1 MRSRPTGDE
10 SSLIELEMAGSTHDG
25 RRHEGGR
32 TDAEG
37 VEWPVVVIATL
48 AVVALAS
55 LTVIGVSRDAID
67 PLATSPTSAATSEF
81 LAVDPTEVT
90 SPVQTGWPSTTAML
104 PAEGFAWPSDSVV
117 IVANETGIHRVS
129 AAVGAAE
136 GVLVATSL
144 LLGSTVVE
152 TIIGDAV
159 TRAFELED
167 GSLVYQPVDGPIRLR
182 TPDGTITDLV
192 PQLGGLVLED
202 ADMPGADP
210 ARLRLVYREPSN
222 EPGGAFYLT
231 VRAGDTT
238 VSTLVPGGWG
248 VSYRRFTLWTS
259 NSVLASWVDD
269 VGTTGAAV
277 IDLLSGQFESDQSG
291 VTVLQAAGDPSEG
304 GLAWVTLEGIWT
316 PLASGPRGLP
326 GILAVTGVDLRG
338 SSLVVQRY
346 GDALADYVD
355 LEPYRRYE
363 VPVRGFASVSRFVH
377 SPRFE
382 SPWGSA
388 DPGPRTCM
396 LGLPGNDSHVA
407 PYPDDL
413 TAEQIAASEV
423 ATVDGF
429 AALIFTMDDGSF
441 VVRITF
447 DVCVL
452 HVRASGIDREQL
464 GNLLISADVGH
475 VVTSYDGDSALDGG
489 TAPIT
494 VPDDAAYTTVPS
506 SP

>member
-1 MRSRPTGDE
+1 MAE
-10 SSLIELEMAGSTHDG
+10 SMHDG
-25 RRHEGGR
+25 HRRDGDR

-37 VEWPVVVIATL
+37 VEWPVVVVTTL

-55 LTVIGVSRDAID
+55 LSVIGVSRDAID
-67 PLATSPTSAATSEF
+67 PLATSPTSAATSEY

-90 SPVQTGWPSTTAML
+90 SPVQTGWPSTTAVL
-104 PAEGFAWPSDSVV
+104 PAEGFAWPFDAAV
-117 IVANETGIHRVS
+117 IVANDSGVHRVS
-129 AAVGAAE
+129 AAIGDAD
-136 GVLVATSL
+136 ATEPSSAP
-144 LLGSTVVE
+144 LGTTMAVE

-159 TRAFELED
+159 SRALELED
-167 GSLVYQPVDGPIRLR
+167 GSLVYQLVDGPIRRR
-182 TPDGTITDLV
+182 TPDGTIIDLV
-192 PQLGGLVLED
+192 PQVGGIVLED

-222 EPGGAFYLT
+222 DPGGAFYLT
-231 VRAGDTT
+231 VRAGDTA

-248 VSYRRFTLWTS
+248 VSYRRFTLWTG
-259 NSVLASWVDD
+259 NYVLASWVDD
-269 VGTTGAAV
+269 VGTTGSAV
-277 IDLLSGQFESDQSG
+277 IDFVSGQFESDQSG

-316 PLASGPRGLP
+316 PLDSGPRGLP

-355 LEPYRRYE
+355 LTPYRRYE
-363 VPVRGFASVSRFVH
+363 VPVRGFATVSRFVH
-377 SPRFE
+377 SPRFD
-382 SPWGSA
+382 PWGSA
-388 DPGPRTCM
+388 EPGPRTCI

-413 TAEQIAASEV
+413 TADQIAAAEAV
-423 ATVDGF
+423 TVDGF
-429 AALIFTMDDGSF
+429 AALIYTMDDGSF

-447 DVCVL
+447 DACVL
-452 HVRASGIDREQL
+452 HVRASGIDRVQL
-464 GNLLISADVGH
+464 GLLLVAADVGH
-475 VVTSYDGDSALDGG
+475 VVTTYDGNSALDGG
-489 TAPIT
+489 TVLIT
-494 VPDDAAYTTVPS
+494 VPDDDASSTVPS